1 MEELDVLITSSRI
14 VDGAGNPWYR
24 GDVGIVN
31 GRISAIDSKLKVD
44 AKLVINARDKIVSP
58 GFIDI
63 HTHSDFILPL
73 PNGSEI
79 MEAKVRQ
86 GVTTEVMGNCG
97 YSPAPV
103 NPDTLP
109 LMDAYTGFLQAEKL
123 AWKWQTFAEFL
134 DYLDKLGVPVN
145 AVPLVGH
152 GAIRIA
158 QMGFDAGDPTKE
170 DMEAMKALVGE
181 CMEGGA
187 FGMSTGLIYPPGMF
201 TSTEELT
208 ELAKVVAAHGGVYAS
223 HLRGESETLI
233 NSMKEVISVAEN
245 AGVPTES
252 SHHECYGK
260 DYWGKEKETLKM
272 FNDARERG
280 VDITYDVFP
289 YTTANTT
296 MLAIYP
302 PWALAGGVDAL
313 IGRLKDPAT
322 REKVKHDL
330 YHQFSDEWPP
340 EWPHNLAAR
349 TGWENVYIIWCGSK
363 KNKEL
368 EGLTAEE
375 YAKKVGKE
383 DPFDAISDL
392 VIEENGAVTGLYDG
406 CSGVVEKPGRKEEET
421 TLVNIMKNPIASLE
435 SDAIFTGEKGTP
447 APHCYGTFP
456 RVLGRYVR
464 ERGVLR
470 LEDAVRKITSL
481 PARRFQLHDRGLLAP
496 GFAGDVTIFDAD
508 TVADRAT
515 IKDPRQYPVGIEWV
529 LVNGTVVWDG
539 KEYDE
544 KAKSG
549 KVIRHASTA

>member
-187 FGMSTGLIYPPGMF
+187 FGMSH
-201 TSTEELT
+201 
-208 ELAKVVAAHGGVYAS
+208 VH
-223 HLRGESETLI
+223 
-233 NSMKEVISVAEN
+233 
-245 AGVPTES
+245 
-252 SHHECYGK
+252 
-260 DYWGKEKETLKM
+260 
-272 FNDARERG
+272 
-280 VDITYDVFP
+280 
-289 YTTANTT
+289 
-296 MLAIYP
+296 
-302 PWALAGGVDAL
+302 
-313 IGRLKDPAT
+313 
-322 REKVKHDL
+322 
-330 YHQFSDEWPP
+330 
-340 EWPHNLAAR
+340 
-349 TGWENVYIIWCGSK
+349 
-363 KNKEL
+363 KN
-368 EGLTAEE
+368 
-375 YAKKVGKE
+375 
-383 DPFDAISDL
+383 
-392 VIEENGAVTGLYDG
+392 
-406 CSGVVEKPGRKEEET
+406 R
-421 TLVNIMKNPIASLE
+421 
-435 SDAIFTGEKGTP
+435 
-447 APHCYGTFP
+447 
-456 RVLGRYVR
+456 
-464 ERGVLR
+464 
-470 LEDAVRKITSL
+470 
-481 PARRFQLHDRGLLAP
+481 
-496 GFAGDVTIFDAD
+496 
-508 TVADRAT
+508 
-515 IKDPRQYPVGIEWV
+515 
-529 LVNGTVVWDG
+529 
-539 KEYDE
+539 
-544 KAKSG
+544 
-549 KVIRHASTA
+549 